1 MYLCNEV
8 LGSRCYSAEIFSF
21 SFKCHI
27 FWEKKSRPVC
37 PITQAQLISSLSK
50 KKKHVFAEC
59 VLYNIARLML
69 NVLLA
74 LAWKKDG
81 VFPLHVFWQSAYAT
95 LVSLYTYY
103 SPKAKALIYTC
114 QNADKLLAFQ
124 EAKTCSLIWLELK
137 ECNIRGCPTMGT
149 FLGINYDLQMG
160 YNSRKRLQFMDYVK
174 G

>member
-37 PITQAQLISSLSK
+37 PITQAQLISSLSN
-50 KKKHVFAEC
+50 KKHVFAEC

-137 ECNIRGCPTMGT
+137 ECNIRGY
-149 FLGINYDLQMG
+149 I
-160 YNSRKRLQFMDYVK
+160 SRNKLRFADGVQFPEK
-174 G
+174 ATIHGLC